1 MPKFDDFDLNLK
13 ETSSK
18 SNIQPQ
24 VTSIAYCTPGTC
36 NVTCKGDSTLKS
48 NCCLGSSICSLGGG
62 C

>member
-13 ETSSK
+13 ETTANSDV
-18 SNIQPQ
+18 QPQ

-36 NVTCKGDSTLKS
+36 NNTCKGDSTLKS
-48 NCCLGSSICSLGGG
+48 NCCLASLVCSLGG